1 MLEDVSVGALHA
13 ALNGLAARQRAI
25 SDDIANVNTPFFR
38 ARSVA
43 FEGDLKR
50 ALDSGENPL
59 EVSPTVHV
67 SMEPVGLTYSNV
79 DLAAETVSSVN
90 TQLAYD
96 LALRA
101 TGDRFSILRT
111 AVKGA

>member
-25 SDDIANVNTPFFR
+25 SDDIANVNTPYFR

-50 ALDSGENPL
+50 ALADGDDPL
-59 EVSPTVHV
+59 SSTPTVQL
-67 SMEPVGLTYSNV
+67 SAAPVGPTYSNV

-96 LALRA
+96 LAVRA
-101 TGDRFSILRT
+101 TGDRFTILRT

>member
-50 ALDSGENPL
+50 ALDNGENPL
-59 EVSPTVHV
+59 EVTPTVHV
-67 SMEPVGLTYSNV
+67 SMAPVGLTYSNV

-111 AVKGA
+111 AAKGA